1 MEVDDGTND
10 SRNGAQ
16 SPGRRLF
23 PREAEELAAVLHKKR
38 NEVNDMPTLLE
49 TRKEQ
54 LGKLEDAFEHVK
66 WIKNRTEQQEKI
78 YCELFVGIPE
88 IKDDVPDVRG

>member
-1 MEVDDGTND
+1 MGPTIRETERNLRGEGF
-10 SRNGAQ
+10 SR
-16 SPGRRLF
+16 
-23 PREAEELAAVLHKKR
+23 REAEELAAVLHKKR

>member
-1 MEVDDGTND
+1 
-10 SRNGAQ
+10 
-16 SPGRRLF
+16 
-23 PREAEELAAVLHKKR
+23 
-38 NEVNDMPTLLE
+38 MPTLLE